1 MWAAVVRWGHRHGS
15 VRQPSTTESPP
26 ITSRFGS
33 MACMWIPRTSRGA
46 GEEHRRRCTSRSL
59 PQAHDPILPSVH
71 GLLGGT
77 FDPPHIG
84 HLAVAHA
91 ALEQLDVGVVQ
102 FVPAG
107 DPWQKRH
114 EYVSEARHRLAMTRL
129 AAAED
134 DRFAVDDREVRREG
148 PSYTVTTVE
157 EFGPGCVLILGA
169 DAALNIPT
177 WHRAS
182 DLMALANIAVVP
194 RPGVDAD
201 SVRSALGRD
210 VVNLSM
216 PTIDLS
222 GTQIRAH
229 VKAGYSARF
238 LVPDAVNDYIHGNG
252 LYR

>member
-1 MWAAVVRWGHRHGS
+1 
-15 VRQPSTTESPP
+15 
-26 ITSRFGS
+26 
-33 MACMWIPRTSRGA
+33 
-46 GEEHRRRCTSRSL
+46 
-59 PQAHDPILPSVH
+59 VH

-84 HLAVAHA
+84 HLAVANA
-91 ALEQLDVGVVQ
+91 ALEQLDVEVVR
-102 FVPAG
+102 FIPAG

-114 EYVSEARHRLAMTRL
+114 EFVSEAQHRLAMTRL

-134 DRFAVDDREVRREG
+134 DRFSVDDLEVRRGG
-148 PSYTVTTVE
+148 PSYSITTVE

-169 DAALNIPT
+169 DAALSIPT

-182 DLMALANIAVVP
+182 DLLAMADIAVVP

-201 SVRSALGRD
+201 SVRTTLGRD
-210 VVNLSM
+210 VVTLSM

-222 GTQIRAH
+222 GTQIRSH

-238 LVPDAVNDYIHGNG
+238 LVPDAVHDYIHGNG